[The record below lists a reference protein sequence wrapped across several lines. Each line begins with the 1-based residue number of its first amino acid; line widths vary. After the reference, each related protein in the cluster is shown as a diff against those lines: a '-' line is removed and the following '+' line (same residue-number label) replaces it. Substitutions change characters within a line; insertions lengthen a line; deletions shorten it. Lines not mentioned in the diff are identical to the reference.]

1 MSETKTSSIITMG
14 TTTAATSVVVEIP
27 LEGGGGGVTTTWS
40 AIKVKCEFLNN
51 SGIRGKL
58 RVGVLPSFRD
68 DEDNRS
74 GILPPP
80 EDFGGLSVPEKC

>member
-40 AIKVKCEFLNN
+40 AIKVKCEFLNKRN
-51 SGIRGKL
+51 TWKTACRGSAFVQ
-58 RVGVLPSFRD
+58 R
-68 DEDNRS
+68 
-74 GILPPP
+74 
-80 EDFGGLSVPEKC
+80 